1 ELMRGQRF
9 STEED
14 VNQAYKAGIATV
26 TNNDMTASID
36 RLMQHRKECPIIG
49 DGKLQS
55 SPRKQYMQL
64 VQDGELL
71 CQQGKHEQGARV
83 LESAL
88 LHADNHK
95 LRSILYSQL
104 GNIYFYLKKFDK
116 ALEYHQLDLEL
127 SRSILDKAGE
137 AKASGNLGN
146 ALKALGRLDEAA
158 VQFQL
163 QLGLARETEDKLETA
178 TSLSGRKAPLKYSLY
193 LPVTSEMSRAAP
205 TRANCWLSDGRIC
218 CLDMRPRYP
227 FWVYSRRV
235 SVQPVLC
242 KAAVVGQLDEGVHFR
257 RPAHLHEPGEAAVEV
272 EVPACPSPTS
282 ATSRPSI
289 LAPSLAQTTPSCST
303 EFLWPRASQTRFSS
317 RARVADPHGGEV
329 PVGDEG
335 VQLGVHEQLAVG
347 RTQRG
352 VVWRAAQAE
361 QLADSA
367 EQEQRAGGA
376 APVPLHH
383 PDARQRLPAGPD
395 DALERGG
402 GGSGQGPGGQ
412 GLAEAGPPEGG
423 QVGGGGGRR
432 QDDKGEQ
439 KPSVN
444 GAVDGSRRGR
454 QLDQAV
460 RSARCAA
467 SFVELIHQLVAEDV
481 AVASWCQDQVA
492 QSHAHSSLGAL
503 LHAQAKHQG
512 GPDLLPSSLSPAAT
526 SASASSLRCRFLAQS
541 AEHYSQALALCRQLG
556 DQRGV
561 ARACARLGSARHL
574 LGEHRAAVDCH
585 SERLAVAIATG
596 DVETELLARRDLG
609 NASVV
614 LGDLAA
620 AAEQFELCLQLARA
634 APDRTALEAQA
645 CWLLGNARTL
655 LRDYP
660 AAVANHERH
669 LDIADRLGDK
679 LGASQAC
686 LSLCNAFSSLGDYA
700 RAAHFAKRR
709 QHLCE
714 QLGDRAGAES
724 AKLSLVDL
732 RRLLRRPNDADV
744 DYDDTSGPAP
754 AAAQSS
760 SRRASLGAA
769 GHSGKDSRQRSGR
782 PTAAA
787 GKEAADN
794 YNDDDDDDDDVDEVS
809 RRQQAAFWDLVSRC
823 QGRRM
828 DDQRAS
834 PPLLPMEAAGAGVSQ
849 DESAEAFFDMLAKH
863 QAARI
868 DDQRAS
874 LPAQPPTATP
884 TLPDSDAFASMARQS
899 QEQRRQRGRTASLLS
914 RLSLRRRAG
923 RG

>member
-1 ELMRGQRF
+1 M
-9 STEED
+9 S
-14 VNQAYKAGIATV
+14 
-26 TNNDMTASID
+26 NN
-36 RLMQHRKECPIIG
+36 G

-227 FWVYSRRV
+227 FWMYSRRV
-235 SVQPVLC
+235 SSVSSMKAFTLGVLLTSMSQVRLPLKSRYPRVRHPHPRRRAVHPGAVAGPDDPVVLNGVPLAAGVADEIFQP
-242 KAAVVGQLDEGVHFR
+242 GPQ
-257 RPAHLHEPGEAAVEV
+257 
-272 EVPACPSPTS
+272 
-282 ATSRPSI
+282 
-289 LAPSLAQTTPSCST
+289 
-303 EFLWPRASQTRFSS
+303 
-317 RARVADPHGGEV
+317 VADPHGGEV

-794 YNDDDDDDDDVDEVS
+794 YNDDDDDDDVDEVS

>member
-1 ELMRGQRF
+1 
-9 STEED
+9 
-14 VNQAYKAGIATV
+14 
-26 TNNDMTASID
+26 
-36 RLMQHRKECPIIG
+36 
-49 DGKLQS
+49 
-55 SPRKQYMQL
+55 
-64 VQDGELL
+64 
-71 CQQGKHEQGARV
+71 
-83 LESAL
+83 
-88 LHADNHK
+88 
-95 LRSILYSQL
+95 
-104 GNIYFYLKKFDK
+104 
-116 ALEYHQLDLEL
+116 
-127 SRSILDKAGE
+127 
-137 AKASGNLGN
+137 
-146 ALKALGRLDEAA
+146 
-158 VQFQL
+158 
-163 QLGLARETEDKLETA
+163 
-178 TSLSGRKAPLKYSLY
+178 
-193 LPVTSEMSRAAP
+193 MSRAAP
-205 TRANCWLSDGRIC
+205 DSSELLAVRWQNLLLGHEAAMSV
-218 CLDMRPRYP
+218 LDVQPPGSVSSMKAFTLGVLLTSMSQVRLPLKSRYP
-227 FWVYSRRV
+227 RVRHPHPRRRAV
-235 SVQPVLC
+235 HPGAVAGPDDPVVLNGVPL
-242 KAAVVGQLDEGVHFR
+242 AAG
-257 RPAHLHEPGEAAVEV
+257 
-272 EVPACPSPTS
+272 
-282 ATSRPSI
+282 
-289 LAPSLAQTTPSCST
+289 
-303 EFLWPRASQTRFSS
+303 
-317 RARVADPHGGEV
+317 VADEIFQPG
-329 PVGDEG
+329 P
-335 VQLGVHEQLAVG
+335 QLPTHTA
-347 RTQRG
+347 
-352 VVWRAAQAE
+352 
-361 QLADSA
+361 
-367 EQEQRAGGA
+367 EQRAGGA

-395 DALERGG
+395 DALER
-402 GGSGQGPGGQ
+402 
-412 GLAEAGPPEGG
+412 EAAGA
-423 QVGGGGGRR
+423 GRAQAARDWLR
-432 QDDKGEQ
+432 Q
-439 KPSVN
+439 
-444 GAVDGSRRGR
+444 GR
-454 QLDQAV
+454 QKGG
-460 RSARCAA
+460 
-467 SFVELIHQLVAEDV
+467 
-481 AVASWCQDQVA
+481 
-492 QSHAHSSLGAL
+492 SLGAL
-503 LHAQAKHQG
+503 RYAQAKQQG

-526 SASASSLRCRFLAQS
+526 SASVSSLRCRFLAQS
-541 AEHYSQALALCRQLG
+541 AEHYSQALALCLG

-574 LGEHRAAVDCH
+574 LGEHRAAADCH

-596 DVETELLARRDLG
+596 DVETEMLARRDLG

-620 AAEQFELCLQLARA
+620 AAQQFELCLQLARA
-634 APDRTALEAQA
+634 APDQPALEAQA

-794 YNDDDDDDDDVDEVS
+794 YNDDDDDDDVDEVS

-834 PPLLPMEAAGAGVSQ
+834 PPLLPMEAAGAGVIFRRSHRRRRR
-849 DESAEAFFDMLAKH
+849 LC
-863 QAARI
+863 
-868 DDQRAS
+868 
-874 LPAQPPTATP
+874 
-884 TLPDSDAFASMARQS
+884 PDSDAFASMARQS

>member
-1 ELMRGQRF
+1 M
-9 STEED
+9 S
-14 VNQAYKAGIATV
+14 
-26 TNNDMTASID
+26 NN
-36 RLMQHRKECPIIG
+36 G

-163 QLGLARETEDKLETA
+163 QLGLARETEDKVGRVRFREA
-178 TSLSGRKAPLKYSLY
+178 SLIPFQTLSPGRPNRNRRQA
-193 LPVTSEMSRAAP
+193 
-205 TRANCWLSDGRIC
+205 GRIKRRGRTDSSELLAVRWQNLLLGHEAAMSV
-218 CLDMRPRYP
+218 LD
-227 FWVYSRRV
+227 
-235 SVQPVLC
+235 VQPPGVRGAAVVPLPQMQPALC

-282 ATSRPSI
+282 ATSRRPSGRRR
-289 LAPSLAQTTPSCST
+289 
-303 EFLWPRASQTRFSS
+303 WPRRPRRAQRSS
-317 RARVADPHGGEV
+317 SGRGRRRRDFPAWPAVADPHGGEV

-347 RTQRG
+347 RAQRG
-352 VVWRAAQAE
+352 VVRRAAQAE
-361 QLADSA
+361 QGHSRLSRNSEQAELRRCRCTTPTPDSGC
-367 EQEQRAGGA
+367 QRARMTHSSGEAAGA
-376 APVPLHH
+376 GRAQA
-383 PDARQRLPAGPD
+383 ARDWLRQGRQKGAG
-395 DALERGG
+395 RWR
-402 GGSGQGPGGQ
+402 
-412 GLAEAGPPEGG
+412 
-423 QVGGGGGRR
+423 GGGRR

-503 LHAQAKHQG
+503 RYAQAKQQG

-526 SASASSLRCRFLAQS
+526 SASVSSLRCRFLAQS

-574 LGEHRAAVDCH
+574 LGEHRAAADCH

-596 DVETELLARRDLG
+596 DVETEMLARRDLG

-620 AAEQFELCLQLARA
+620 AAQQFELCLQLARA
-634 APDRTALEAQA
+634 APDQPALEAQA

-794 YNDDDDDDDDVDEVS
+794 YNDDDDDDDVDEVS

-914 RLSLRRRAG
+914 RLSLRRRGGA
-923 RG
+923 RMN